1 MVNALGRDNEMSAI
15 EDGVHGGGGGDPS
28 QTPRLSTL
36 AMVIWILAIVVV
48 ADVVVVAQQ
57 FLG

>member
-1 MVNALGRDNEMSAI
+1 MSAI